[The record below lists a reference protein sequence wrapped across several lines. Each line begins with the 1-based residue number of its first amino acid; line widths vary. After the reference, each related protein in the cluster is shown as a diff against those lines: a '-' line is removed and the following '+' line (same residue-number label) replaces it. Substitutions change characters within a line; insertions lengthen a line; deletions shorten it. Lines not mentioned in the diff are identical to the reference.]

1 MQLKNKHLKSP
12 MKTTQA
18 AEVGDG
24 ELSEEGAEEEAEWK
38 NRTIMNM
45 VRCLLTEKHMP
56 KTFWAEAAQWTVH
69 VLNRSPTSAV
79 KGKTPEECRSGI
91 KPNVEHFRVFGCI
104 GHVHIPDRKRLKL
117 DDKIYKCVLLGV
129 SNESKAYRLFDPIAK
144 VVVTSRDVVFEENES
159 WNWGRSND
167 EVKFDSGDIN
177 HEFSDIGETEH
188 FEEEQEDEASASSD
202 SNEGSESISPEV
214 NNLHSNRER
223 IRSASIWMQDYVTGE
238 ELSEEENV
246 QDLAFFMSQDPIYY
260 EEAAK
265 SDKWKNA
272 MDLEIEAIEKN
283 DTWGL
288 VSLPHGAK
296 KLSVKWV
303 YKTKLNESGEID
315 KYKARLVVK
324 GYAQKY
330 RVDYNEVFAP
340 VARCDTIRVVLAL
353 AAQKGMDSVSVGCKE
368 CILAR

>member
-1 MQLKNKHLKSP
+1 
-12 MKTTQA
+12 
-18 AEVGDG
+18 
-24 ELSEEGAEEEAEWK
+24 
-38 NRTIMNM
+38 
-45 VRCLLTEKHMP
+45 MP

-79 KGKTPEECRSGI
+79 KGKTPEECWSGI
-91 KPNVEHFRVFGCI
+91 KPNVEHFRIFGCI
-104 GHVHIPDRKRLKL
+104 GHVHILDRKRLKL
-117 DDKIYKCVLLGV
+117 DDKSYKCVLLGV

-188 FEEEQEDEASASSD
+188 VEEEQEDEASTSSD
-202 SNEGSESISPEV
+202 SNEGSESTSPEV
-214 NNLHSNRER
+214 NNLHSDRGR
-223 IRSASIWMQDYVTGE
+223 TRSAPIWMQDYVTRE
-238 ELSEEENV
+238 KLSEEEDV

-283 DTWGL
+283 GTWEL

-296 KLSVKWV
+296 KLGVKWV

-315 KYKARLVVK
+315 KYKACLVVK

-330 RVDYNEVFAP
+330 GVDYNEVFAP
-340 VARCDTIRVVLAL
+340 VARWDTIRVVLAL
-353 AAQKGMDSVSVGCKE
+353 AAQKGWTVFQLDVKSAFLHGKLNEAVFIKQPIGYVQEGK
-368 CILAR
+368 